1 MIIVVTIEKPE
12 TTSPLSEVFG
22 RSKYFLFNDT
32 SEASI
37 KIIPNPYVKELGGA
51 GIQAARFLIE
61 NDAGVVVTKNIGVN
75 PLRFLTSAEIKVYV
89 CKEGSAIEVLQ
100 LLKDGKLNSV
110 ETINDDFSTER
121 KRKRFGKNFPGKF
134 FK

>member
-61 NDAGVVVTKNIGVN
+61 NNAGVVVTKNIGVN
-75 PLRFLTSAEIKVYV
+75 PLRFLTSAEINVFT
-89 CKEGSAIEVLQ
+89 CQEGSALEVIQ
-100 LLKDGKLNSV
+100 LFKEGKLNQL
-110 ETINDDFSTER
+110 ETRNDDFSPGR
-121 KRKRFGKNFPGKF
+121 KRKRFGRKF
-134 FK
+134 SG